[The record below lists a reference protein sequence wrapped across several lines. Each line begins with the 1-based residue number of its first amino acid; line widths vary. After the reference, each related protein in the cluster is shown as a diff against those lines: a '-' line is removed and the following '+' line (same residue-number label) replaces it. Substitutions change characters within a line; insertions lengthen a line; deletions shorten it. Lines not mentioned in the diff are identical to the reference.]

1 MKRSIIL
8 WAAMMMI
15 AISCEKAM
23 PVTETSGIPMTL
35 TATISSD
42 ETRLSFTDDP
52 ANKVIKTLWE
62 AGDKVSVV
70 SIGADNAM
78 IANDIFTTES
88 SGESVDFTGTFTG
101 GNDAVKIMVY
111 YPAMTESYSQSNGT
125 NWGAPSYNGG
135 YNKQGILYNI
145 CVGDKYIHRN
155 SSNFLQRSADS
166 PDHLKDLMILAGAGN
181 MNDIRNNSLTVT
193 MEHNLYV
200 FKVNLTFPTEDDII
214 RHVELV
220 RTTSTGSTG
229 KDATISW
236 SGWGYIYAYG
246 GRSAG
251 GYSNLVRMNLGD
263 KITSQEMG
271 SGVNIPSSKKL
282 TVYIPAGTTT
292 NGVIGVNTG
301 DKFRID
307 CKGTRSSYSKTL
319 TVASNTTFKRGMVY
333 PVDVTF

>member
-1 MKRSIIL
+1 
-8 WAAMMMI
+8 MMMI

-214 RHVELV
+214 WHVELV

>member
-1 MKRSIIL
+1 MKRSIVL
-8 WAAMMMI
+8 WAALLMI
-15 AISCEKAM
+15 AVSCEKNI
-23 PVTETSGIPMTL
+23 PETEVCGIPMTL
-35 TATISSD
+35 TATIGSD
-42 ETRLSFTDDP
+42 ETRLSFTDDET
-52 ANKVIKTLWE
+52 NKVIKTLWE
-62 AGDKVSVV
+62 AGDKLSVV
-70 SIGADNAM
+70 SIGSDYTV
-78 IANDIFTTES
+78 IANDIFTTNS
-88 SGESVDFTGTFTG
+88 AGNSVDFTGTFTG
-101 GNDAVKIMVY
+101 GEAAVKIMVY

-135 YNKQGILYNI
+135 FNSHGALYNI

-155 SSNFLQRSADS
+155 SGNFLQRTANST
-166 PDHLKDLMILAGAGN
+166 DHMKDLMILAGAGN

-251 GYSNLVRMNLGD
+251 GYSNLVGMNLGD

-271 SGVNIPSSKKL
+271 SGVTIPSSKKL

-292 NGVIGVNTG
+292 NGVIGVNAG

-307 CKGTRSSYSKTL
+307 CRGSRSTYSKTL